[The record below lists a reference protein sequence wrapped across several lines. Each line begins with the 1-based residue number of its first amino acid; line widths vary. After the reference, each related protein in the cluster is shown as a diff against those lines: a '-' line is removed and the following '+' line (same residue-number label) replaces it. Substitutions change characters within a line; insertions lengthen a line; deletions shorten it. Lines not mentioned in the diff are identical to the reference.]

1 MVETAVTR
9 VSGGWPLFDRTQL
22 RTRNDVKQ
30 INARS
35 FPILAALTVAILTV
49 GACADEAPPLPGSAP
64 SLESL
69 GRTVWS
75 ALVTGDT
82 TTLTALRLTEHE
94 HNDRVWPE
102 LPASR
107 PEVAFPVDL
116 AWENIQLRNRRAIT
130 RLLASFR
137 GSRAELRTTECR
149 GETGEFRTFHVL
161 HDCYLVLEHPDRG
174 RVQLQAFRYVHVM
187 NGGYKVF
194 RYYDD

>member
-1 MVETAVTR
+1 M
-9 VSGGWPLFDRTQL
+9 
-22 RTRNDVKQ
+22 KH

-35 FPILAALTVAILTV
+35 LAILAALTVTILTV

-64 SLESL
+64 SLERL
-69 GRTVWS
+69 GQTVWS
-75 ALVTGDT
+75 ALVTEDT
-82 TTLTALRLTEHE
+82 TALTALRLTEHE
-94 HNDRVWPE
+94 HNDRVWPQ

-107 PEVAFPVDL
+107 PEVNFPVDL

-149 GETGEFRTFHVL
+149 GETEEYRTFHVL
-161 HDCYLVLEHPDRG
+161 QDCYLVLQHPDGG
-174 RVQLQAFRYVHVM
+174 RFHLQAFRYVHVM
-187 NGGYKVF
+187 NGGYKIF